1 MPSPTDFIRA
11 AEDIVREARRASA
24 RASRPV
30 IIMRQLRA
38 DEAPYDRIVMW
49 PRVVAVAAI
58 IALVLV
64 VCSGIAGIGVEALRN
79 GKG

>member
-1 MPSPTDFIRA
+1 
-11 AEDIVREARRASA
+11 
-24 RASRPV
+24 
-30 IIMRQLRA
+30 MRQLRA